1 MPISISLLGCGHP
14 HLSDVL
20 GVIASEP
27 DLRLAAAWDADRSA
41 IPGAIANY
49 VVSDAE
55 RAIRRADAV
64 VVSAATD
71 QRPELCVRAARA
83 GRPVLVE
90 KPIARTAAEARAL
103 AREISRSRTPAMP
116 ALFLRELPALHRLRG
131 VLRAGMLGRLSAA
144 SASYLHAGALDGSL
158 SGPHAWMRDP
168 KRAGVGALGDLAIHL
183 VDAFATLGEAPRL
196 LAVSPDRDGAGRG
209 DVGGSALGRWRDVP
223 LTLRASWVTR
233 PAGLELLVSGARATA
248 VLRDGS
254 LEIVSDTGAGE
265 RWIGAPPDA
274 GDALRAFTARL
285 RARRF
290 GRDELAPAIRAQEAL
305 ERAILLG

>member
-14 HLSDVL
+14 HLSDML

-90 KPIARTAAEARAL
+90 KPIARTAAEARVL
-103 AREISRSRTPAMP
+103 AREIARSRTPAMP
-116 ALFLRELPALHRLRG
+116 ALFLRELPALHRLQG
-131 VLRAGMLGRLSAA
+131 VLRAGLLGRLSAA
-144 SASYLHAGALDGSL
+144 SASYLHAGALDGSF
-158 SGPHAWMRDP
+158 SGPRSWMRDP
-168 KRAGVGALGDLAIHL
+168 TRAGVGALGDLAIHL
-183 VDAFATLGEAPRL
+183 IDAFAALGDAPRL
-196 LAVSPDRDGAGRG
+196 LAVSLDRDGAGRG

-233 PAGLELLVSGARATA
+233 PPGLELSVSGARATA
-248 VLRDGS
+248 LLRDGS
-254 LEIVSDTGAGE
+254 LELVSDSGSGE

-290 GRDELAPAIRAQEAL
+290 GRDELVPAIRAQEAL
-305 ERAILLG
+305 ERAIRLP

>member
-1 MPISISLLGCGHP
+1 MPISISILGCGHP
-14 HLSDVL
+14 HLSDLL

-55 RAIRRADAV
+55 QAIRRADAV

-71 QRPELCVRAARA
+71 QRPALCVRAARA
-83 GRPVLVE
+83 GRPLLVE

-131 VLRAGMLGRLSAA
+131 VLRAGVLGRLSAA

-158 SGPHAWMRDP
+158 SGPRSWMRDP
-168 KRAGVGALGDLAIHL
+168 ARAGVGALGDLAIHL

-196 LAVSPDRDGAGRG
+196 LAVSLDRDGAARG
-209 DVGGSALGRWRDVP
+209 DVGGSVLGRWRDVP

-233 PAGLELLVSGARATA
+233 PPGLELSVSGARATA

-254 LEIVSDTGAGE
+254 LEIVSESGSGE

-274 GDALRAFTARL
+274 GDALRAFTVRL

-290 GRDELAPAIRAQEAL
+290 GHDELAPAIRAQEAL
-305 ERAILLG
+305 ERAIRLP

>member
-14 HLSDVL
+14 HLSDLL

-116 ALFLRELPALHRLRG
+116 ALFLRELAALHRLRG
-131 VLRAGMLGRLSAA
+131 VLRAGLLGRLSAA
-144 SASYLHAGALDGSL
+144 SASYLHAGALDGSF
-158 SGPHAWMRDP
+158 SGPCAWMRDP
-168 KRAGVGALGDLAIHL
+168 ARAGVGALGDLAIHL
-183 VDAFATLGEAPRL
+183 VDAFAVLGEAPRV
-196 LAVSPDRDGAGRG
+196 LAVSLDRDGAGRG

-233 PAGLELLVSGARATA
+233 PPGLELSVSGARATA

-254 LEIVSDTGAGE
+254 LELVSDSGSGE
-265 RWIGAPPDA
+265 RWVGAPPDA

-290 GRDELAPAIRAQEAL
+290 GRDDLAPAIRAQEAL
-305 ERAILLG
+305 ERAIRLP

>member
-14 HLSDVL
+14 HLSDLL

-64 VVSAATD
+64 VVIAATD

-103 AREISRSRTPAMP
+103 AREIARSRTPAMP
-116 ALFLRELPALHRLRG
+116 ALFLRELPALHRLQG
-131 VLRAGMLGRLSAA
+131 VLRAGLLGRLSAA

-158 SGPHAWMRDP
+158 SGPLLDARS
-168 KRAGVGALGDLAIHL
+168 GA
-183 VDAFATLGEAPRL
+183 R
-196 LAVSPDRDGAGRG
+196 R
-209 DVGGSALGRWRDVP
+209 GGSAGRPRHPSGGSVRLRTPAMRCGHSPRGCAPAASDATSWRRRSGPRRRWSGPSACPDRV
-223 LTLRASWVTR
+223 RSRFAR
-233 PAGLELLVSGARATA
+233 PAAGQSSTWGWRWPSAAAGNGGRLGPGSA
-248 VLRDGS
+248 VLR
-254 LEIVSDTGAGE
+254 
-265 RWIGAPPDA
+265 
-274 GDALRAFTARL
+274 RL
-285 RARRF
+285 RGREEPADPPAGTEVSARR
-290 GRDELAPAIRAQEAL
+290 P
-305 ERAILLG
+305 

>member
-1 MPISISLLGCGHP
+1 MPIAISLLGCGHP
-14 HLSDVL
+14 HLSDLL

-49 VVSDAE
+49 AVSDAE

-116 ALFLRELPALHRLRG
+116 ALFLRELAALHRLRG
-131 VLRAGMLGRLSAA
+131 VLRAGLLGRLSAA
-144 SASYLHAGALDGSL
+144 SASYLHAGALDGSF
-158 SGPHAWMRDP
+158 SGPCAWMRDP
-168 KRAGVGALGDLAIHL
+168 ARAGVGALGDLAIHL
-183 VDAFATLGEAPRL
+183 FDAFAVLGEAPRV
-196 LAVSPDRDGAGRG
+196 LAVSLDRDGAGRG

-233 PAGLELLVSGARATA
+233 PPGLELSVSGARATA

-254 LEIVSDTGAGE
+254 LELVSDSGSGE
-265 RWIGAPPDA
+265 RWVGAPPDP

-290 GRDELAPAIRAQEAL
+290 GRDDLAPAIRAQEAL
-305 ERAILLG
+305 ERAIRLP